1 MRPPSVRTVGLVVG
15 ATILL
20 TAFHFT
26 DNIVNVDTYPR
37 QDAISGATIQ
47 IAGLIFWPLF
57 ASFGV
62 IGYLLYSRERIQLAH
77 AYLFAFSFLGLVS
90 LGHFTAASPAEL
102 TTRGLISVTIDGIA
116 GFTVLGMTIW
126 SILARRAT
134 SPAPQ
139 VSAPGP

>member
-37 QDAISGATIQ
+37 QEQISGTAIQ
-47 IAGLIFWPLF
+47 VAGLIFWPLF
-57 ASFGV
+57 AAFGV
-62 IGYLLYSRERIQLAH
+62 IGYLLYRRGRFQLAH

-90 LGHFTAASPAEL
+90 LGHFTAASPGEL

-116 GFTVLGMTIW
+116 GFTVLGMTVW
-126 SILARRAT
+126 SMLARRST
-134 SPAPQ
+134 SPAQ
-139 VSAPGP
+139 VPAPGS